1 MKAKIIMFCLALLL
15 VSFFPMDFSAEVKAQ
30 DEPDV
35 FFGVHLGYGDLAETM
50 TLIDRTSSFTNM
62 ILIGTSRLYYDAQ
75 KLTEGFQY
83 AYDRGLYLMSFAPAL
98 FHSDI
103 GYSPRDEFLEYA
115 NLTWGDRILGF
126 YAVDEPGGHI
136 LDGDVLSYWL
146 DEGMPSSPA
155 EASQDFVFDLGRRLD
170 TVRVSRLA
178 NWDYPVFTA
187 DYGLYWFDFRAG
199 YDGLFAEFVA
209 NYSRQLTVSLVRGAS
224 MVQRKEWGVLIGW
237 KYDCSPYL
245 ASGEE
250 LFEDMVFAYESGAK
264 YILIYDA
271 NEGWTEDIL
280 QDEHL
285 DAMQRFWQYVKDNPR
300 GESLVSNKVALV
312 LPGDYGCGFRWP
324 GDKLW
329 GIWNQGLDSETINLV
344 ISNMLELYGENLDII
359 FDDGLSPYSTYGY
372 GELVSWDDP
381 LALPTPTPT
390 ATPTPSPTAS
400 PSLTPEPTSSPDNS
414 FSIPLE
420 VIIGI
425 ASIVIIIVAVLG
437 FKLLRK

>member
-1 MKAKIIMFCLALLL
+1 MKTKYFMVLLL
-15 VSFFPMDFSAEVKAQ
+15 TLLVLTLFPKDYAIEVSGQV
-30 DEPDV
+30 EPDV
-35 FFGVHLGYGDLAETM
+35 FVGVHLGYGDVAETM

-62 ILIGTSRLYYDAQ
+62 ILIGTSKLYYNAQ
-75 KLTEGFQY
+75 KLTAGFQY
-83 AYDRGLYLMSFAPAL
+83 AYDRDLYLMSFAPSL
-98 FHSDI
+98 FSDT
-103 GYSPRDEFLEYA
+103 RDEFLEYA

-155 EASQDFVFDLGRRLD
+155 EAAEDFAFDLGRRLH
-170 TVRVSRLA
+170 TIRSARLA
-178 NWDYPVFTA
+178 YWNYPVFTA
-187 DYGLYWFDFRAG
+187 DYGLYWFDYRAG

-209 NYSRQLTVSLVRGAS
+209 NYSRQMTVSLVRGAAQ
-224 MVQRKEWGVLIGW
+224 VQRKQWGVLIGW
-237 KYDCSPYL
+237 KYDCPPYL

-280 QDEHL
+280 QEEHI

-300 GESLVSNKVALV
+300 GDSLVSERSALV

-329 GIWNQGLDSETINLV
+329 GLFNQGLDSETINLA
-344 ISNMLELYGENLDII
+344 ISNMLEVYGEDLDVI
-359 FDDGLSPYSTYGY
+359 FDDDLSPFSSYGY
-372 GELVSWDDP
+372 SQLIRWDDP
-381 LALPTPTPT
+381 EALSTPTPT
-390 ATPTPSPTAS
+390 ATPTPPATPS
-400 PSLTPEPTSSPDNS
+400 PSLSPEPTSNPDNN

-420 VIIGI
+420 VIVGI
-425 ASIVIIIVAVLG
+425 AAIVIIIIALVG
-437 FKLLRK
+437 IKLRK